1 MSPLGRPKGEC
12 QRAKHE
18 GTARV
23 ARLGAALWVASLLS
37 SCATVPEPL
46 NVEAPVPTAWL
57 GASGALPIERD
68 WWRGFGDPALER
80 LIDEALKRNLD
91 LRQASERLAEAR
103 ALARAQHSAA
113 LPSLDLTAGGARS
126 RSISDVSGQPYLA
139 TGNQSQFQAAY
150 EIDLWGRVAALSTA
164 ANAGAESARTARDAV
179 ALSVAA
185 SVASSYFNLRLIDAQ
200 LELAHRTLVSREQSL
215 VLTRSRHERGY
226 ASALES
232 AQAEA
237 ELRATAQAIPQW
249 ELAAQRQERILNLLL
264 ARVPGPV
271 DRGTPLLSLTARGVP
286 DAGLPSD
293 LLRRRPDIVSAELQ
307 VAAAD
312 AQLAA
317 ARAQMLPS
325 LRLSATL
332 GSVGSSALR
341 GDPFGIWSL
350 GGSVLAPIFNGGRL
364 RSLTT
369 ASASRRDQALI
380 AYERAVLASFAE
392 VENQLAAFRLQRE
405 QLQQVEAQQLAV
417 QSALRIA
424 GRRYR
429 EGYASYLDEL
439 LAQRNLFGVE
449 QQVLQLRA
457 DLLLT
462 EVGIYRALGGGWI
475 Q

>member
-1 MSPLGRPKGEC
+1 MI
-12 QRAKHE
+12 
-18 GTARV
+18 ARI
-23 ARLGAALWVASLLS
+23 GAALLVASLLP
-37 SCATVPEPL
+37 SCAVPPPPAK
-46 NVEAPVPTAWL
+46 VDVSVPTAWL
-57 GASGALPIERD
+57 GTGGAHPIEVN
-68 WWRGFGDPALER
+68 WWRGFGDPALEG

-91 LRQASERLAEAR
+91 LRQASARLAEAQ
-103 ALARAQHSAA
+103 ALATAQQGAA

-126 RSISDVSGQPYLA
+126 RSISDVSGRPYLA
-139 TGNQSQFQAAY
+139 TGHQSQFQAAY
-150 EIDLWGRVAALSTA
+150 EVDLWGRVAALSA
-164 ANAGAESARTARDAV
+164 AADAGAEAVRMARDAV

-185 SVASSYFNLRLIDAQ
+185 NVASNYLKLRLIDAQ
-200 LELAHRTLVSREQSL
+200 LDLAQRTLASREKSL
-215 VLTRSRHERGY
+215 ALTRSRHERGY

-249 ELAAQRQERILNLLL
+249 ELAAQRQERALNVLL
-264 ARVPGPV
+264 ARPPGPV
-271 DRGTPLLSLTARGVP
+271 DRGAPLLSLTARGMP
-286 DAGLPSD
+286 DAGVPSE
-293 LLRRRPDIVSAELQ
+293 LLRRRPDILSAELQ

-317 ARAQMLPS
+317 TRAQMLPS

-364 RSLTT
+364 RSLAS

-380 AYERAVLASFAE
+380 AYEQAVLSSFAE
-392 VENQLAAFRLQRE
+392 VENQFAAFKLQRE
-405 QLQQVEAQQLAV
+405 QLQQTEAQQVAAE
-417 QSALRIA
+417 SALRIA
-424 GRRYR
+424 GRRYS

-439 LAQRNLFGVE
+439 LAQRNLFSVE

-475 Q
+475 R